1 MKRLQ
6 LLIVFFSFF
15 LNLNANSN
23 VIEIKIKIHDE
34 VITNLDIENEI
45 NYLTFLN
52 PKLKDLDKEKVFNIA
67 KNSLTTEIIK
77 KKEVKKFVD
86 LEKENDLVNIIE
98 KNLLLK
104 KNIKNK
110 NEFKEILNKKN
121 LEYKSIKKKLL
132 IEALW
137 NQLIYQRYSKNLV
150 INKEELR
157 NKIKEQIDGIKKK
170 YEYNLSEIVIE
181 EEISNKFKKK
191 VLEIKKNIS
200 TIGFENTAIIFSISD
215 TAKNGG
221 LIGWINEL
229 QISQQILT
237 KIEKLDEQQ
246 LSEPIKVNNSYIIIK
261 VNQKKELK
269 NKIDL
274 EKELEKLINL
284 ETNRQLNNFSIIF
297 YKRLKKNL
305 EIYEY

>member
-23 VIEIKIKIHDE
+23 VIEIKIKIQDE

-132 IEALW
+132 IA
-137 NQLIYQRYSKNLV
+137 NIPANTYKN
-150 INKEELR
+150 
-157 NKIKEQIDGIKKK
+157 
-170 YEYNLSEIVIE
+170 
-181 EEISNKFKKK
+181 
-191 VLEIKKNIS
+191 
-200 TIGFENTAIIFSISD
+200 
-215 TAKNGG
+215 
-221 LIGWINEL
+221 
-229 QISQQILT
+229 
-237 KIEKLDEQQ
+237 
-246 LSEPIKVNNSYIIIK
+246 
-261 VNQKKELK
+261 
-269 NKIDL
+269 
-274 EKELEKLINL
+274 
-284 ETNRQLNNFSIIF
+284 
-297 YKRLKKNL
+297 
-305 EIYEY
+305 